1 MTATETVPA
10 DTETAAAIPAGAAPV
25 VPPDGPGTA
34 APDTN
39 PATSGDARVE
49 AVWAAL
55 NANPGASATVIG
67 AAADLNR
74 MVAGKILNQFEAEGR
89 ARREPGSNDG
99 QTRGR
104 AADRWYPII
113 ADTPMPTGTADASPS
128 PSAPAPEPSDVAP
141 AAITAPDTENP
152 DAEAPNAQ
160 AVPASDEEAVPS
172 AIVSADPAIA
182 EEPTDEADLAEE
194 PGGQPEGLSFEDTAG
209 QDSEEQTGGEH
220 DSVPDAD
227 MSEPVSELVDDDPAW
242 ARARA
247 DLTELVELFGGVISA
262 KGEGNAVMALGY
274 LEMAMTKV
282 ASAHRNAR
290 AVLTGTTAAPARPA
304 AARPAAA
311 RPAAARPGT
320 ASGAGTGDGVRPSAL
335 RDMVHA
341 HLIAFPDKDFT
352 PYEIGRA
359 LDRSSGAVA
368 NALDRL
374 VSLGDAVLSC
384 ERPRRFALAPTA
396 APATVAAVPADADA
410 ENAVRADTY
419 GD

>member
-1 MTATETVPA
+1 MTVTKTVPA
-10 DTETAAAIPAGAAPV
+10 DAETAVTIPADVAPV
-25 VPPDGPGTA
+25 TAPDGPDA
-34 APDTN
+34 ATPDTDL
-39 PATSGDARVE
+39 ATDADARVT

-55 NANPGASATVIG
+55 NAEPGASATVIG
-67 AAADLNR
+67 AAAGLNR

-89 ARREPGSNDG
+89 ARREPGVNDG

-104 AADRWYPII
+104 AADRWFPIT
-113 ADTPMPTGTADASPS
+113 ADTAVLTGTADAS
-128 PSAPAPEPSDVAP
+128 ALAPEPSDVAP
-141 AAITAPDTENP
+141 AAITTPDTET
-152 DAEAPNAQ
+152 PNADT
-160 AVPASDEEAVPS
+160 APASDEEAVPS

-194 PGGQPEGLSFEDTAG
+194 PGGQPEGLSVDDTAG
-209 QDSEEQTGGEH
+209 QGSEDQPGGEL

-227 MSEPVSELVDDDPAW
+227 MSEPVSEPVADDPAW
-242 ARARA
+242 AQARA
-247 DLTELVELFGGVISA
+247 DLTELIELFGGVISA
-262 KGEGNAVMALGY
+262 QGEGNAVMALGY

-282 ASAHRNAR
+282 ASAHRNVR

-304 AARPAAA
+304 AARPGA
-311 RPAAARPGT
+311 
-320 ASGAGTGDGVRPSAL
+320 ASGAGAGDGVRPSAL

-341 HLIAFPDKDFT
+341 HLIEFPDKDFT

-396 APATVAAVPADADA
+396 TPATVAAVPADADA
-410 ENAVRADTY
+410 ENTVRADTHR
-419 GD
+419 D